1 MGLDKTIP
9 GGGILEKATLG
20 FSQQYLK
27 QVQEEWLY
35 VRSAEARRM
44 PGASPADGDEPR
56 YAFHFEV
63 PPEEPKA
70 PWL

>member
-1 MGLDKTIP
+1 M
-9 GGGILEKATLG
+9 EKAKQG

-27 QVQEEWLY
+27 QVHEEWLY
-35 VRSAEARRM
+35 VQSVEARLTSASPSAERA
-44 PGASPADGDEPR
+44 EPR

-63 PPEEPKA
+63 PPEGPKA